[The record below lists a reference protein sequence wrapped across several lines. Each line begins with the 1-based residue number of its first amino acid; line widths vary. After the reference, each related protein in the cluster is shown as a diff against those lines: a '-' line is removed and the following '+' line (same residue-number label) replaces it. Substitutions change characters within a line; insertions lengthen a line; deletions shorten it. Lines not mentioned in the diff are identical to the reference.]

1 MQIGVMNGIY
11 TDTSSDFRTSY
22 PRNLIPVPKEQGI
35 SKGYLRPADGIVQFG
50 EGPGI
55 DRGAINWNDA
65 CYRVMGTKL
74 VRIDSG
80 GASTVLGDVGGA
92 TQVSLDYSF
101 DRLAIASGGKLFY
114 LQAGTLSQVTD
125 TDLGVVVDMLW
136 VDGYFM
142 LTDGTNL
149 IVTELNDPASINPLK
164 YGSSEIDPDPVKALV
179 KLRNEVY
186 ACNRYTIEVFQN
198 VGGEF
203 FPFQRIE
210 GAYMMRGVIGTHAVA
225 MFMEQLAF
233 LGGGRNEA
241 PAVWMGSNGSTQKIS
256 TREIDQIL
264 LDYTEAQLADAVM
277 EVRITEGHQLL
288 YVHLPDQ
295 TLVFDGA
302 ATQAAGQPVWFVLT
316 SSIVDKGQYRARNF
330 VWCYGKWLCGDPT
343 SAKHGYLVNEISS
356 HYGDVNGWDFG
367 TMILYNDSRGA
378 IFHELELVA
387 LTGRVEFGAQP
398 TIWTSYTLDGLT
410 WSQEKPRTAG
420 NVGQTLKRLT
430 WMQQG
435 FMRNWRCQR
444 FRGTSETH
452 ISIARLEARI
462 EPLNV

>member
-1 MQIGVMNGIY
+1 MQIPVMNGIY
-11 TDTSSDFRTSY
+11 ADAASDFRTSY
-22 PRNLIPVPKEQGI
+22 PRNLVPVPKEQGI

-55 DRGAINWNDA
+55 DRGAINWNDV
-65 CYRVMGTKL
+65 CYRVMGTKI
-74 VRIDSG
+74 VRINSDGSP
-80 GASTVLGDVGGA
+80 TILGDVGGS
-92 TQVSLDYSF
+92 TQVALDYSF
-101 DRLAIASGGKLFY
+101 DRLGVVSGGKLYY
-114 LQAGTLSQVTD
+114 LQSGVLSKVTVP
-125 TDLGVVVDMLW
+125 DLGFVLDMVW

-142 LTDGTNL
+142 LTDGVNL

-164 YGSSEIDPDPVKALV
+164 YGSSEVDPDPIKALM

-198 VGGEF
+198 IGGDL

-225 MFMEQLAF
+225 LFMEQLAF

-241 PAVWMGSNGSTQKIS
+241 PAVWIGSNGATQKIS
-256 TREIDQIL
+256 TREIDQVL
-264 LDYTEAQLADAVM
+264 LEYTEAQLATVVM
-277 EVRITEGHQLL
+277 EVRITQGHKFL
-288 YVHLPDQ
+288 YMHLPDQ
-295 TLVFDGA
+295 TFVFDGA
-302 ATQAAGQPVWFVLT
+302 ATASTGQPVWFNLT
-316 SSIVDKGQYRARNF
+316 SSLVGKGVYRARNF
-330 VWCYGKWLCGDPT
+330 VWCYGKWLCGDPAT
-343 SAKHGYLVNEISS
+343 TKHGYLVNEISS
-356 HYGDVNGWDFG
+356 HYGEVNGWDFG
-367 TMILYNDSRGA
+367 TMIVYNESRGA

-398 TIWTSYTLDGLT
+398 TVWTSYTIDGLT
-410 WSQEKPRTAG
+410 WSQEKPRSVGTAG
-420 NVGQTLKRLT
+420 QTAKRIT

-435 FMRNWRCQR
+435 YMRNWRCQK